1 METGRENVKN
11 NGVTDGVMD
20 CEFIEYYSHTLANTV
35 DQTNRIEWVLV
46 TRSRN
51 FKKFGQPTKMKTDVN

>member
-1 METGRENVKN
+1 
-11 NGVTDGVMD
+11 MD

-51 FKKFGQPTKMKTDVN
+51 FKKLGQPNKMKTDVN